1 MVRDIAGL
9 ISRLFEDAVSV
20 AKAEVQLAKSKAF
33 AKLQGAKIAIGLVFV
48 ALLIVQAALT
58 ACFVGLVMGLVPL
71 VGAWLAALIL
81 LIAGLAVAGLL
92 GWLALRQISAPGE
105 VAAKAAASVDAA
117 IEEAG
122 ETAGE
127 TRA

>member
-33 AKLQGAKIAIGLVFV
+33 AKLQGAKIAIALVFV
-48 ALLIVQAALT
+48 ALLIVQATLS
-58 ACFVGLVMGLVPL
+58 ACFVGLVIGLVPL

-81 LIAGLAVAGLL
+81 LVAGLAVAGLL

-117 IEEAG
+117 IETVG
-122 ETAGE
+122 EHVGE
-127 TRA
+127 TRE

>member
-33 AKLQGAKIAIGLVFV
+33 AKLQGAKIAIALVFV
-48 ALLIVQAALT
+48 ALLIVQATLS
-58 ACFVGLVMGLVPL
+58 ACFVGLVIGLVPL

-81 LIAGLAVAGLL
+81 LVAGLAVAGLL

-117 IEEAG
+117 IETVG
-122 ETAGE
+122 EHAGE
-127 TRA
+127 TRE